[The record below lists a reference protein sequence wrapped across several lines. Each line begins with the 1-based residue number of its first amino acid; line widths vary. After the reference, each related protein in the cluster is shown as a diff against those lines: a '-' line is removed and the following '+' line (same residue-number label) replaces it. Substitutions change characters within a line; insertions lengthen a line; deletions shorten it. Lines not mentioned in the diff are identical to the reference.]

1 MDRRDLVE
9 RGGKAALAAAVFGIG
24 PIWTEVASAG
34 PTPVQ
39 LRALARQIHGS
50 VVTPSSPGYNR
61 ARIVQDTH
69 FNSARP
75 RAIVYCESTTD
86 VQKTIAWAR
95 KNGVRI
101 VGRSG
106 GHSYGGYSTT
116 SSGVVVDV
124 SRMNF
129 VQPHGGGT
137 ALIGAGSQLIDI
149 YAKLNNRHLMIPG
162 GSCPTVGI
170 AGLALGGGHGWSGR
184 KYGLTSDNIQQ
195 LTIVTADGKARVCN
209 AHQNSDLFWACR
221 GGGGGNYGVVT
232 NFTFKTHPASNVS
245 TFYVSWP
252 WSDAARVFKAWQAW
266 APHAP
271 QSLGLS
277 VLVMSNGS
285 PPSLSASG
293 QFFGSANALRSL
305 IRPLT
310 SVGTAHIS
318 ITPRT
323 WMGAVLN
330 YASCSSVAQCRAM
343 PPDTFKAKSDY
354 AQRPFSPAGIRA
366 ATRGIENWPRGAG
379 GFALILDSYGG
390 AINKVPAGATAFA
403 HRNMLFS
410 MQYYASPGSGS
421 NLAAL
426 NRYYHSLRPYV
437 SGYAYVNYIDPSLP
451 NWQHAYYGAN
461 YPRLVSIKKKY
472 DPSNFF
478 RFKQSIRPK
487 R

>member
-1 MDRRDLVE
+1 MDRRGFVE
-9 RGGKAALAAAVFGIG
+9 RSGKAAVAAGIFGIG

-34 PTPVQ
+34 PTPAQ

-61 ARIVQDTH
+61 ARIVQDTY
-69 FNSARP
+69 FNSAHP

-149 YAKLNNRHLMIPG
+149 YAKLDKRHLMIPG

-184 KYGLTSDNIQQ
+184 KYGLTSDNIKQ

-221 GGGGGNYGVVT
+221 GGGGGNLRGRHE
-232 NFTFKTHPASNVS
+232 FHLQDASREQRLHLLRQLALVGRGARLQGLAS
-245 TFYVSWP
+245 LG
-252 WSDAARVFKAWQAW
+252 AARAAE
-266 APHAP
+266 P
-271 QSLGLS
+271 
-277 VLVMSNGS
+277 
-285 PPSLSASG
+285 
-293 QFFGSANALRSL
+293 
-305 IRPLT
+305 RPLRPRH
-310 SVGTAHIS
+310 VDRITA
-318 ITPRT
+318 
-323 WMGAVLN
+323 G
-330 YASCSSVAQCRAM
+330 
-343 PPDTFKAKSDY
+343 
-354 AQRPFSPAGIRA
+354 AQRVGAILRLGERPPLADPAAHERRQRA
-366 ATRGIENWPRGAG
+366 HLDHSAHVDGRRPQLRLVQLGRPVPRHATRHLQGQVRLRPEAVQPGRDQGGDSRDRELATRGGRVRA
-379 GFALILDSYGG
+379 D
-390 AINKVPAGATAFA
+390 
-403 HRNMLFS
+403 
-410 MQYYASPGSGS
+410 
-421 NLAAL
+421 
-426 NRYYHSLRPYV
+426 
-437 SGYAYVNYIDPSLP
+437 
-451 NWQHAYYGAN
+451 
-461 YPRLVSIKKKY
+461 PRLVRGRHQQGAGRRDRVRAPEHALLDAVLRRARGPAPTS
-472 DPSNFF
+472 P
-478 RFKQSIRPK
+478 R
-487 R
+487 